1 MRVPIIMPQLGES
14 IAEAT
19 VIRIGVS
26 MGEEVTADQEII
38 EVETNKAL
46 MQVTTPCAGKVLE
59 LLANAQQTY
68 AVGEVLGYVEAAP
81 AEIERLGL
89 KPDGAGETETILR
102 DVPESHPSGNG
113 HGPVRE
119 KNPWQAP
126 GGDDASADFAIRAVP
141 GEAMAGGA
149 GGLPVPAKL
158 GGAGY
163 FSPRLRARLVE
174 LGLQS
179 ADLAGLPGTGLGGR
193 VTIADLEKYV
203 TELQTSATEPAPAIR
218 LAVGEALRRSVQR
231 PLATVGRPARLD
243 ALLAFRSSQP
253 EPRPAF
259 VLYMMRAL
267 ALALA
272 TDRSPAGR
280 IIGKRFLPAG
290 SIDIGCAVEV
300 EGGLMV
306 PVLRAVDK
314 LTVNELNG
322 RFQDLVAAARRR
334 QLPPDATGGAVATVS
349 NFGIFNLTWATPIPL
364 PDESLML
371 GLGAGRKVPHWDEEK
386 NAFVPVTEAE
396 VTLTFDH
403 CVLDGGGA
411 GRFLERVVGLL
422 QEPAKL

>member
-19 VIRIGVS
+19 VIRIAVAL
-26 MGEEVTADQEII
+26 GEEVGADQEII

-46 MQVTTPCAGKVLE
+46 MQITTPCAGEILE
-59 LLANAQQTY
+59 LLASPQQTY

-89 KPDGAGETETILR
+89 KREGAGEPETILR
-102 DVPESHPSGNG
+102 DVPENGGNG
-113 HGPVRE
+113 HGSSHER
-119 KNPWQAP
+119 NPWQAP
-126 GGDDASADFAIRAVP
+126 GAADASTDFAIRSDT
-141 GEAMAGGA
+141 GEPAGGG

-163 FSPRLRARLVE
+163 FSPRLRARLAE

-179 ADLAGLPGTGLGGR
+179 VDLAGLPGTGLGGR
-193 VTIADLEKYV
+193 VTVADLEKYV
-203 TELQTSATEPAPAIR
+203 TELQDTATEPAPAMR
-218 LAVGEALRRSVQR
+218 LAVGEAMRRSVQR
-231 PLATVGRPARLD
+231 PLATVGRPAALD
-243 ALLAFRSSQP
+243 ALLAFRGSQP
-253 EPRPAF
+253 DPKPAF

-272 TDRSPAGR
+272 ADRSPAGR
-280 IIGKRFLPAG
+280 IIGKRWVPAG
-290 SIDIGCAVEV
+290 AIDIGCAVEV

-306 PVLRAVDK
+306 PVLREVDK
-314 LTVNELNG
+314 LTIRDLNG
-322 RFQDLVAAARRR
+322 LFQDLVVAARRR
-334 QLPPDATGGAVATVS
+334 QLPPDAVGGAVATVS
-349 NFGIFNLTWATPIPL
+349 NFGVFGLTWATPIPL

-386 NAFVPVTEAE
+386 GAFVPVTEAE

-403 CVLDGGGA
+403 GALDGGGA
-411 GRFLERVVGLL
+411 GRLLDRVVRLL
-422 QEPAKL
+422 QEPFRL